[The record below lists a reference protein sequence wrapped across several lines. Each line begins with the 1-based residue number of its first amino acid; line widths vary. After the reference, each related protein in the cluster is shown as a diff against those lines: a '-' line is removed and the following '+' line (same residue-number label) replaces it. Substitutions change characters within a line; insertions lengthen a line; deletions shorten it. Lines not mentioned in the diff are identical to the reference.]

1 MSVQHGWRQT
11 DTALER
17 ELSFRDND
25 EALRFVDRIAE
36 EAVDYKRR
44 PEIRVSDN
52 RVQIVVANL
61 HHAGVT
67 LAEIRLAGKVDAVLA
82 EHRPG
87 VAKVGSRIGSGSS
100 ASAAS

>member
-1 MSVQHGWRQT
+1 VSAPEGWRRT
-11 DTALER
+11 PTALVR

-25 EALRFVDRIAE
+25 EALRFVDHVA
-36 EAVDYKRR
+36 ALVVDYHRR

-52 RVQIVVANL
+52 RVRLIVANL

-82 EHRPG
+82 EHPPG
-87 VAKVGSRIGSGSS
+87 VA
-100 ASAAS
+100 